1 MSDSEDIGHV
11 PTPGAGDSDSAR
23 NGVTTGRAF
32 SADDLAF
39 INRMTTTGQVLP
51 SVAHELNNSLQII
64 AGMVEILGL
73 RGQLPDDAA
82 DKVQKIGAQAGKAAG
97 MLRDLVS
104 FARRDSL
111 LRKIDLHAA
120 VERAT
125 TLRRYH
131 LSRGRV
137 TVQVTARQDGPLVAK
152 ADSQAVVQVLVN
164 LILNAEEA
172 LAGQDSREIRVELW
186 RADGFV
192 HCAVSDSGA
201 GFSGDGM
208 AHASTPF
215 FTTKTGGAAGLGL
228 AVARQLVEQ
237 DGGRL
242 EVAGPVP
249 ARVAVAWPASEG
261 Y

>member
-1 MSDSEDIGHV
+1 MSDPQD
-11 PTPGAGDSDSAR
+11 T
-23 NGVTTGRAF
+23 VTTGRAF
-32 SADDLAF
+32 TPDDLAF

-82 DKVQKIGAQAGKAAG
+82 DKVQKIGVQATRAAG
-97 MLRDLVS
+97 MLRDLVA
-104 FARRDSL
+104 FARRDAS
-111 LRKIDLHAA
+111 LRKIDLHSA

-125 TLRRYH
+125 GLRRYY

-137 TVQVTARQDGPLVAK
+137 TVHVTAREEGSLVAK

-164 LILNAEEA
+164 LILNAEES
-172 LAGQDSREIRVELW
+172 LASREQREIRVELW
-186 RADGFV
+186 REGGLV
-192 HCAVSDSGA
+192 HCAVSDSGP
-201 GFSGDGM
+201 GFSADAVTQARM
-208 AHASTPF
+208 PF
-215 FTTKTGGAAGLGL
+215 FTTKVGGAAGLGL

-242 EVAGPVP
+242 DLEGPAP
-249 ARVAVAWPASEG
+249 ARVHVAWPASEP
-261 Y
+261 